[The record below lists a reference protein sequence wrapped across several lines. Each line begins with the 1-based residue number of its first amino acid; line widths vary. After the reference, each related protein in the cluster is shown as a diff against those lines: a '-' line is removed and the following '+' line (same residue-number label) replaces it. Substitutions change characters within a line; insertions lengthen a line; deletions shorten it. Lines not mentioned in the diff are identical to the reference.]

1 MAITLTMETE
11 VNSTALAFENR
22 QAYSPTWDDATYTW
36 NQATGTWDVPSVPI
50 IEEDEINSVSLS
62 LETR

>member
-1 MAITLTMETE
+1 
-11 VNSTALAFENR
+11 VNSTALSFENR
-22 QAYSPTWDDATYTW
+22 QVYSPTWNDATYTW
-36 NQATGTWDVPSVPI
+36 DQATGTWDVPSVPI